1 MVLGP
6 LDSHRSMNLDSYLR
20 SYMKINSKWNIDT
33 HILVRAKTIKL
44 LDSNIGVNLYD
55 LKSGNGFL
63 DMILKAQATTENKY
77 KLDFIKIFF

>member
-1 MVLGP
+1 
-6 LDSHRSMNLDSYLR
+6 
-20 SYMKINSKWNIDT
+20 MKINSKWNIDP

-77 KLDFIKIFF
+77 KLDFIKFFF